1 MTTTPSDVPTLMM
14 PHSYQT
20 KVSLEGGHMRISQI
34 DETGNDCLVWLNNHQ
49 VLALAAFIEKNV
61 KEGSL

>member
-1 MTTTPSDVPTLMM
+1 MPTESNDVPVLMM

-20 KVSLEGGHMRISQI
+20 KVSLEGADLRIAQI
-34 DETGNDCLVWLNNHQ
+34 DETGNDCVVWLNNHQ

-61 KEGSL
+61 KEGKL